1 MVTRHL
7 QGAVE
12 TASLALRANLTLRGE
27 TSPRT
32 HPREDRS
39 ALPAPL
45 QAVVS

>member
-1 MVTRHL
+1 MRHL

-39 ALPAPL
+39 VLPAPL